1 MFWETYILPWG
12 TRLWGFDA
20 QIMGNQ
26 LKTLMSTPDIV
37 CYTKDFII
45 IEAD

>member
-1 MFWETYILPWG
+1 
-12 TRLWGFDA
+12 
-20 QIMGNQ
+20 MGNQ

-45 IEAD
+45 IEADQIEVPLYLMLFYP